1 MAHKWTTNKTVSRQ
15 VSESGLS
22 ALSFSP
28 CVTIY
33 CCLGHLTLGCGTY
46 CGNFDNSS
54 LKRHRMR
61 LDALYNRHARLIF
74 KVDAVSSGDRA
85 GPEASRTN

>member
-15 VSESGLS
+15 VSESYAWVVGTFVP
-22 ALSFSP
+22 AP

-33 CCLGHLTLGCGTY
+33 CCLGHPTLGCGTY

-54 LKRHRMR
+54 LKRHWMR
-61 LDALYNRHARLIF
+61 LDAL
-74 KVDAVSSGDRA
+74 
-85 GPEASRTN
+85 